1 METRDL
7 TAPIL
12 LPVIHPL
19 NWMACK
25 SSFLVQINCSVH
37 FQADQTHRYLFEKQ
51 NDLKFPNKAPGW
63 HNKIILLKNFTP
75 KRNNSFDGHIGQ
87 IVNSD

>member
-1 METRDL
+1 MVGGVCVGVGGLFVETKFSD
-7 TAPIL
+7 
-12 LPVIHPL
+12 
-19 NWMACK
+19 
-25 SSFLVQINCSVH
+25 QH
-37 FQADQTHRYLFEKQ
+37 FQADQTYQYLFEKQ

-87 IVNSD
+87 IVNSDLPNLKESFT